1 MNYIEEIARQIRAAI
16 PASKLPDDDS
26 HDLFRVYAVL
36 VLAKG
41 ESVDAADVHNAWV
54 SWMSGRD
61 PDHESLVP
69 YDRLSPDTAAQDAPY
84 VAAIRSVARVSGSQA

>member
-1 MNYIEEIARQIRAAI
+1 VNYIEEIARQIRAAI
-16 PASKLPDDDS
+16 PAGKLPDEDT
-26 HDLFRVYAVL
+26 HALFRIYAVL

-54 SWMSGRD
+54 SWMSGRE

-69 YDRLSPDTAAQDAPY
+69 YDRLPPDIAAQDAPY
-84 VAAIRSVARVSGSQA
+84 VAAIRSVARESDSQT